1 VIRPLRLETRR
12 LVLRPLSA
20 SDEAV
25 FHAINTDPDVRR
37 FLFDNV
43 VLTPADSAAML
54 SSSVELFTR
63 EGLGLFGITQRDD
76 PVLVG
81 WAGYLRPRPASPL
94 EIGYALVRSL
104 WGRGITVEAC
114 RAAMVW
120 GAEHARLEKFH
131 ASTDVW
137 NIASIRV
144 LEKLGFAETERAGAL
159 IFFARDA
166 RRLDRADVVC
176 VAAE

>member
-1 VIRPLRLETRR
+1 
-12 LVLRPLSA
+12 VLRPLGA

-25 FHAINTDPDVRR
+25 LHAINTDPDVRR

-43 VLTPADSAAML
+43 VLPPAESAAML
-54 SSSVELFTR
+54 SASATLFAS
-63 EGLGLFGITQRDD
+63 EGIGLFGITQRDD
-76 PVLVG
+76 PALVG
-81 WAGYLRPRPASPL
+81 WAGYLRPRPESPL

-104 WGRGITVEAC
+104 WGRGLTVEAC
-114 RAAMVW
+114 RAVMTW
-120 GAEHARLEKFH
+120 GANHAHLAEFH

-137 NIASIRV
+137 NLASIRV
-144 LEKLGFAETERAGAL
+144 LDKLGFSETGRAGAL

-166 RRLDRADVVC
+166 RRLDRSDVVC